1 MKRLLHIGFIACLWI
16 CCTCMVRAGLYKPFS
31 LKAKATTIKV
41 IPINQTITHSTQLEP
56 FAGKEKVS
64 GLSVVVTIRQYS
76 IKSLVRILL
85 EDETGKNYLVL
96 ESNRM
101 RNDVD
106 KFTLSDYAEE
116 TLLLNNVCPKR
127 LKVLLKDASIELKEL
142 RYAPADAKTSS
153 TYSPKAIA
161 DARRLQVEHIV
172 SRINAYNQAHNK
184 LWVAGV
190 TRLSLKDYETR
201 KCVLSLP
208 DDTCETF
215 GLEYYADGII
225 ELGYIE
231 KKDANEQSPYID
243 HFDWRNRHGKNWMT
257 PVKDQ
262 GESGLCSAF
271 AAASAAEA
279 LAKLYYNNVQVN
291 LDISEQDIGQF
302 SPKRREMI
310 NSDTIPPQEKDRM
323 LFKRGM
329 PLYLPLDYMKTLG
342 VADEQSIPFVNA
354 WPDHTAKRPKPLDTI
369 RIKDYKG
376 VFFYDDGTERWED
389 SIKHYLIAKG
399 PLVSS
404 YVRQKSQY
412 KEGKWTISEA
422 HALSLVGYRV
432 AKVGDSV
439 KYSADI
445 YEGTKIIEDG
455 NPAVGHTCWIF
466 KDSYIKDEIGRKD
479 GYLSVIIAKPNRTS
493 HYYIIPPIY
502 TNTHDS
508 TDIRCVDEDGDGLY
522 NWGIGPKPKTA
533 PKWVPDTPDGDDSN
547 YALGEMDQYGYI
559 KPLNPDL
566 RDTIYIRSNT
576 VWNQPRYIH
585 NHIVVESGAEL
596 LVNDT
601 ITCYKGVSLVLK
613 KGGSLTLQKKDQAY
627 PKQQSTM
634 QGSTSISTCG
644 YLKGV
649 NLKASPGSSI
659 LIKDGAQIL
668 LRDEYP
674 LSIPIGCEL
683 TIESGIIK

>member
-16 CCTCMVRAGLYKPFS
+16 CCTCMVRAGFYKPFS

-243 HFDWRNRHGKNWMT
+243 HFDWRNRHGKSWMT
-257 PVKDQ
+257 PAKDQ

-302 SPKRREMI
+302 SPERREMI
-310 NSDTIPPQEKDRM
+310 NSDKISPQEKDRM

-329 PLYLPLDYMKTLG
+329 RLELPLDYMKTLG

-369 RIKDYKG
+369 RIRDYKALLD
-376 VFFYDDGTERWED
+376 VYKKDWED
-389 SIKHYLIAKG
+389 KIKHYLISKG
-399 PLVSS
+399 PMAA
-404 YVRQKSQY
+404 YC
-412 KEGKWTISEA
+412 GG
-422 HALSLVGYRV
+422 HAICLVGYRV
-432 AKVGDSV
+432 AKAGDSV
-439 KYSADI
+439 KYRDNDLFD
-445 YEGTKIIEDG
+445 GTKIIEEG
-455 NPAVGHTCWIF
+455 HPGVGQTCWIF
-466 KDSYIKDEIGRKD
+466 KDSYLKDEIGRKD
-479 GYLSVIIAKPNRTS
+479 GYLSVIIGKSYPKGF
-493 HYYIIPPIY
+493 YYIIPPIY

-533 PKWVPDTPDGDDSN
+533 PTWVPDTPDGDDSN

>member
-56 FAGKEKVS
+56 FAGKERIS

-172 SRINAYNQAHNK
+172 SRINAYNRAHNK

-262 GESGLCSAF
+262 GGSSYCVGF
-271 AAASAAEA
+271 AIASAIESIFN
-279 LAKLYYNNVQVN
+279 LYYNNLLN
-291 LDISEQDIGQF
+291 LDVSEQDLMVYCPYGMNVSDRYTKGQF
-302 SPKRREMI
+302 VGSV
-310 NSDTIPPQEKDRM
+310 
-323 LFKRGM
+323 L
-329 PLYLPLDYMKTLG
+329 LYAKEFG
-342 VADEQSIPFVNA
+342 VADESSIPFEDRDTQGNVG
-354 WPDHTAKRPKPLDTI
+354 PRPKSIDTVK
-369 RIKDYKG
+369 IKDYKK
-376 VFFYDDGTERWED
+376 VSDVNQEHWED

-404 YVRQKSQY
+404 YTRQKY
-412 KEGKWTISEA
+412 KEKDGKKTEYKGHS
-422 HALSLVGYRV
+422 LSLVGYRV

-445 YEGTKIIEDG
+445 YEGTKIIEEG

-466 KDSYIKDEIGRKD
+466 KDSYVKDEIGRKD
-479 GYLSVIIAKPNRTS
+479 GYLSVIIAEPDRTS

-502 TNTHDS
+502 SNTHDS

-576 VWNQPRYIH
+576 VWNQPQYIH

-627 PKQQSTM
+627 PKQQPTM
-634 QGSTSISTCG
+634 QGPTSISTCG